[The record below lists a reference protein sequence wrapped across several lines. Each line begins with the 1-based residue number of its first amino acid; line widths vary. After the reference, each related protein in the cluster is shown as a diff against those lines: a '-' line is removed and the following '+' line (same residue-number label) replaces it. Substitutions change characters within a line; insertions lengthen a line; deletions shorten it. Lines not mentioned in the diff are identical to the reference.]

1 VFRYRIDVEGK
12 PWNQWDPFGRPVEGL
27 EGLKLAIAALP
38 KNIGAWHFGL
48 GMDSG
53 GTRDPFAMNV
63 FAFAPADPWRRLIHV
78 FWLEKM
84 RMHGKPI
91 AEVLIG
97 PDPETHPGT
106 PRGGVFSV
114 IGWPDVIEFDADQPS
129 IDELANV
136 YGIRAKKCDR
146 RADYKFGAIE
156 LVNGDL
162 LAAAPDGELPGAK
175 IWILKGSP
183 LEQQLQDLQWKAD
196 EYGILRENKAQA
208 NHSTDTIIYVRG
220 GIATLFDTGGVTEEA
235 PSAQAYV
242 DPSGLGDGYQPHE
255 REDDQFA
262 GLLAEPQYDDDDPWG
277 P

>member
-1 VFRYRIDVEGK
+1 
-12 PWNQWDPFGRPVEGL
+12 
-27 EGLKLAIAALP
+27 
-38 KNIGAWHFGL
+38 
-48 GMDSG
+48 MDSG

-91 AEVLIG
+91 AEMLIG

-162 LAAAPDGELPGAK
+162 LAAAPDGELPARRS
-175 IWILKGSP
+175 GSSR
-183 LEQQLQDLQWKAD
+183 ARRSSSSCRTCS
-196 EYGILRENKAQA
+196 GRRT
-208 NHSTDTIIYVRG
+208 STGSCARTRRRRTTRPTRSSTC
-220 GIATLFDTGGVTEEA
+220 AAASRRSSTPA
-235 PSAQAYV
+235 A
-242 DPSGLGDGYQPHE
+242 
-255 REDDQFA
+255 
-262 GLLAEPQYDDDDPWG
+262 
-277 P
+277 